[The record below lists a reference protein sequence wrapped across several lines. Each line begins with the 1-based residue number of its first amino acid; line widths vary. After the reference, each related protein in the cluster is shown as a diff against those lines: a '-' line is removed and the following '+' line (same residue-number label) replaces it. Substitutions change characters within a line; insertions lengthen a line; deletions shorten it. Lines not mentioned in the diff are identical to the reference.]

1 MAFTTFSG
9 SNTGN
14 RAFQLN
20 GEILGG
26 VVVSGTY
33 FGGLPVFTGSTDG
46 IPIGAHAKYALSR
59 SFADNDASGSVIQ
72 ALNFVKAV
80 ADAGTVNYAGVSGAL
95 ADSTSD
101 IILGDPSRDDNVIIH
116 GSGKIS
122 SSAGALIIG
131 GGTTISNT
139 LNLSGVLT
147 TAGNVSSSAAARFVG
162 NVFGGSLT
170 TSGSI
175 SSSAGNLNIGGTG
188 FVKSLVTTGSISS
201 SAGTLNIGGAG
212 FISSLVTTGSISSSA
227 GALIIGG
234 GTVLS
239 NTVDVSGVLTTAG
252 NVSSSAAARFVG
264 DVFGGSLT
272 TSGSVSSSAGS
283 LIIGGGTTLSNT
295 VNVSGVLTTAGNVSS
310 SAAARF
316 VGDVFGGS
324 LTTSGSISSSA
335 GNLNIGGTGFINS
348 LVTTGSISSSA
359 GALIVGGGVTL
370 SKAGA
375 SALTLSGTLS
385 SSAGASFLGSIFAED
400 VNVSGTLTAA
410 TFSPSAI
417 SGNVA
422 INVFKRIIANGI
434 SLSASLTGAHVNI
447 DPDNGNA
454 NFDGT
459 LVNLGGATFGTV
471 VVGDALTGSGQV
483 LAGGSAIGGAF
494 DAANLRVSGTV
505 FNSGFTK
512 IEINASAKAN
522 TIDKIPYIEMMGV
535 DEDAKL
541 QIYKLQV
548 SGGMFQVSQ
557 K

>member
-1 MAFTTFSG
+1 MAFNTFSG

-26 VVVSGTY
+26 IVVSGTY

-46 IPIGAHAKYALSR
+46 IPVGEHAKYALSR
-59 SFADNDASGSVIQ
+59 SFADNDASGSIIQ

-80 ADAGTVNYAGVSGAL
+80 ADGGSTNFSAVSGAL

-147 TAGNVSSSAAARFVG
+147 TAGNISSSAAARFVG

-175 SSSAGNLNIGGTG
+175 SSSAG
-188 FVKSLVTTGSISS
+188 
-201 SAGTLNIGGAG
+201 
-212 FISSLVTTGSISSSA
+212 
-227 GALIIGG
+227 ALIIGG

-239 NTVDVSGVLTTAG
+239 NTLDVSGVITAAG

-272 TSGSVSSSAGS
+272 TSGSISSSAGS
-283 LIIGGGTTLSNT
+283 LIVGGGTTLSNT

-359 GALIVGGGVTL
+359 GALIIGGGVTL

-385 SSAGASFLGSIFAED
+385 SSAGASFLGSLFAED

-410 TFSPSAI
+410 SFAPSAI
-417 SGNVA
+417 SGNVS

-447 DPDNGNA
+447 DPTNGNA

-471 VVGDALTGSGQV
+471 VVSDALTGSGQV

-505 FNSGFTK
+505 FNAGFTK
-512 IEINASAKAN
+512 IELNASAKAN
-522 TIDKIPYIEMMGV
+522 GIDQIPYIEMMGV

>member
-1 MAFTTFSG
+1 MAFSTFSG

-20 GEILGG
+20 GEVLGG
-26 VVVSGTY
+26 VVMSGSG
-33 FGGLPVFTGSTDG
+33 FGGLPAWTGSTDG
-46 IPIGAHAKYALSR
+46 APVGYHRKYTLSR
-59 SFADNDASGSVIQ
+59 SFADADATGSVIQ
-72 ALNFVKAV
+72 ALNYLKAITAEGGDVTFVE
-80 ADAGTVNYAGVSGAL
+80 VNNAL
-95 ADSTSD
+95 QESTGS
-101 IILGDPSRDDNVIIH
+101 ILLGDPSRTDTIS
-116 GSGKIS
+116 GSGPI
-122 SSAGALIIG
+122 
-131 GGTTISNT
+131 
-139 LNLSGVLT
+139 
-147 TAGNVSSSAAARFVG
+147 
-162 NVFGGSLT
+162 
-170 TSGSI
+170 
-175 SSSAGNLNIGGTG
+175 NI
-188 FVKSLVTTGSISS
+188 V
-201 SAGTLNIGGAG
+201 GAG
-212 FISSLVTTGSISSSA
+212 FIGSLVTTGSISSSA

-234 GTVLS
+234 GTTIS
-239 NTVDVSGVLTTAG
+239 NTVNISGVLTTAGNVSSSAAARFVGDVFGGSLTTSGSISSSAGALIIGGGTTISNTVNVSGVLTTAG

-264 DVFGGSLT
+264 DVYGGSLT

-385 SSAGASFLGSIFAED
+385 SSAGASFLGSLFAED

-422 INVFKRIIANGI
+422 INVNNQIIANGI
-434 SLSASLTGAHVNI
+434 SLSASLTGTHVNI
-447 DPDNGNA
+447 DPTNGNV

-459 LVNLGGATFGTV
+459 LVNMGAATFNTV
-471 VVGDALTGSGQV
+471 NVGDALTGS
-483 LAGGSAIGGAF
+483 
-494 DAANLRVSGTV
+494 
-505 FNSGFTK
+505 
-512 IEINASAKAN
+512 
-522 TIDKIPYIEMMGV
+522 
-535 DEDAKL
+535 
-541 QIYKLQV
+541 
-548 SGGMFQVSQ
+548 
-557 K
+557 